1 MGAIVCHPL
10 GDLVYQWD
18 FSFLWAY
25 RNLLFSGL
33 LHTLGYTIMCIALG
47 LTFGMIAGLGQLSR
61 SRLVR
66 VPFKS
71 YVEVF
76 RAAPLL
82 VQIIWFYYALPVLL
96 GIEMSPAMAAVM
108 ALSLYGGAFYSEII
122 RGGIISID
130 AGQSEAARALGMTR
144 FQIMR
149 RVVLPQALRRMTP
162 PLMNQSIMQLKN
174 TSLVSV
180 VALPDLVYQ
189 GQAVV
194 HETYR
199 PLETYTLIA
208 VIYLAVLLP
217 VTALVKRLENRVP
230 A

>member
-1 MGAIVCHPL
+1 MYEWSFG
-10 GDLVYQWD
+10 
-18 FSFLWAY
+18 FLWDY
-25 RNLLFSGL
+25 RSLFLSGL
-33 LHTLGYTIMCIALG
+33 LYTLGYTVMCVALG
-47 LTFGMIAGLGQLSR
+47 LLFGLVSGLGQLSG
-61 SRLVR
+61 SALVR
-66 VPFKS
+66 VPFKT

-96 GIEMSPAMAAVM
+96 GVEMSPAMAAVM

-130 AGQSEAARALGMTR
+130 VGQTEAARALGMTR

-149 RVVLPQALRRMTP
+149 RIVLPQALRRMTP

-180 VALPDLVYQ
+180 LALPDLVYQ

-208 VIYLAVLLP
+208 LMYLAVLLP
-217 VTALVKRLENRVP
+217 ITYLVKKLENRV
-230 A
+230 AT

>member
-1 MGAIVCHPL
+1 
-10 GDLVYQWD
+10 VYQWD
-18 FSFLWAY
+18 FTFLWDY
-25 RNLLFSGL
+25 RTLFLQGVGYTLFYTFLCIVFGL
-33 LHTLGYTIMCIALG
+33 L
-47 LTFGMIAGLGQLSR
+47 AGLISGVGQLSR
-61 SRLVR
+61 SGIIRIPMR
-66 VPFKS
+66 C

-76 RAAPLL
+76 RATPVL
-82 VQIIWFYYALPVLL
+82 VQIIWFYYALPVLM
-96 GIEMSPAMAAVM
+96 GISMSPATAAVG

-122 RGGIISID
+122 RGGIVSID
-130 AGQSEAARALGMTR
+130 IGQTEAARALGMTR

-149 RVVLPQALRRMTP
+149 RVVLPQALRRMMP

-174 TSLVSV
+174 TSLLSV
-180 VALPDLVYQ
+180 LALPDLVYQ

-208 VIYLAVLLP
+208 LIYLVILLP
-217 VTALVKRLENRVP
+217 TIGLVKKLENRVD

>member
-1 MGAIVCHPL
+1 
-10 GDLVYQWD
+10 VYQWNFD
-18 FSFLWAY
+18 FLWDY
-25 RNLLFSGL
+25 RHLFVSGL
-33 LHTLGYTIMCIALG
+33 LHTLGYTLLCVVMG
-47 LTFGMIAGLGQLSR
+47 LLMGLVSGMGQLSKTA
-61 SRLVR
+61 LIR
-66 VPFKS
+66 VPFKW
-71 YVEVF
+71 YVELF
-76 RAAPLL
+76 RATPVL

-144 FQIMR
+144 FQIMW

-180 VALPDLVYQ
+180 LALPDLVYQ

-208 VIYLAVLLP
+208 LMYLAVLLP
-217 VTALVKRLENRVP
+217 ITSLVKKLESRVSV
-230 A
+230 